1 MILPASGGPAA
12 GGRAT
17 LMPGTRDLARHQ
29 FVSENT
35 VQDHLNSIF
44 TRPPPATGAA
54 YPPAPLAPDTVIAS
68 AGHNATICAHPHRT
82 CPELQTRK

>member
-44 TRPPPATGAA
+44 TKTATRNRRSL
-54 YPPAPLAPDTVIAS
+54 LARALGT
-68 AGHNATICAHPHRT
+68 
-82 CPELQTRK
+82 